1 MYNSRVM
8 KLQSAKCPWCA
19 GNCLLRVRCL
29 RWYCCDAVDCGGSSW
44 CSVWS
49 GLFIILLNSWSSHF
63 SSSQIFIYF
72 ISFIW
77 IRHEVHR
84 NKYKT
89 QIKEQRERQTEKN
102 SYTLKWINYYIRGSQ
117 YQNTKPKVQVMTVA
131 VLPEVVSYTFW
142 NQCAYQGLMRTHPSV
157 SLHLF
162 INYIFEGSAVKH
174 QSINQSINQLFPT
187 TLFCGSD

>member
-1 MYNSRVM
+1 MQNT
-8 KLQSAKCPWCA
+8 
-19 GNCLLRVRCL
+19 
-29 RWYCCDAVDCGGSSW
+29 
-44 CSVWS
+44 
-49 GLFIILLNSWSSHF
+49 
-63 SSSQIFIYF
+63 
-72 ISFIW
+72 
-77 IRHEVHR
+77 E
-84 NKYKT
+84 
-89 QIKEQRERQTEKN
+89 KEQKERQTEKN

-174 QSINQSINQLFPT
+174 QSINQSTFPNYAFLWQRLISRVT
-187 TLFCGSD
+187 WSTNVTAGYVQQCSIWRFKPFCIQFAAHLSTGLTEHDSLDLWLYCGRNCSERNK